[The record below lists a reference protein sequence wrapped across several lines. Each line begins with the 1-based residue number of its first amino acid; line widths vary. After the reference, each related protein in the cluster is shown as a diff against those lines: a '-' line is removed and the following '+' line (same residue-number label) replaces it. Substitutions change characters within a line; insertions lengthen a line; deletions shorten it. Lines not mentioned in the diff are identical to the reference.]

1 MVFWLLSM
9 LANRDKEEMSRTLLA
24 LSSSQDSCIAMR
36 KSGCVPLL
44 VQILH
49 EAPSGGEAVT
59 EGTVTGCSREAR
71 SRASAAL
78 HNIIYSQQDEGQ
90 ARREMRVLHLLEQ
103 VRTYCDSGWDWIE
116 SHAGTPSPGGTK
128 TTDIPEPVDPQIC
141 QAMCAIMK
149 LSFEE
154 EYRRAMNELGG
165 LQVVADLIHLEQD
178 MYGMQNDPINM
189 ALRRYAGMAVT
200 NLTFGDVVNK
210 VHWCFISPASS
221 VGSNVRERFVAE
233 RCKI

>member
-49 EAPSGGEAVT
+49 EAPCGGAGGPEEAVAA
-59 EGTVTGCSREAR
+59 GTATGCSREAK

-90 ARREMRVLHLLEQ
+90 ARREMRVLHMLEQ

-116 SHAGTPSPGGTK
+116 GHAATPSPGGTK
-128 TTDIPEPVDPQIC
+128 TTG
-141 QAMCAIMK
+141 K
-149 LSFEE
+149 
-154 EYRRAMNELGG
+154 
-165 LQVVADLIHLEQD
+165 
-178 MYGMQNDPINM
+178 
-189 ALRRYAGMAVT
+189 
-200 NLTFGDVVNK
+200 
-210 VHWCFISPASS
+210 
-221 VGSNVRERFVAE
+221 
-233 RCKI
+233 

>member
-49 EAPSGGEAVT
+49 EAQDGAPTETPAGGNSR
-59 EGTVTGCSREAR
+59 GCSREAK

-90 ARREMRVLHLLEQ
+90 ARREMRVLHMLEQ
-103 VRTYCDSGWDWIE
+103 IRTYCDSGWDWIE
-116 SHAGTPSPGGTK
+116 SHASTPSQGGTK
-128 TTDIPEPVDPQIC
+128 ITGELSSPQ
-141 QAMCAIMK
+141 
-149 LSFEE
+149 
-154 EYRRAMNELGG
+154 
-165 LQVVADLIHLEQD
+165 
-178 MYGMQNDPINM
+178 
-189 ALRRYAGMAVT
+189 
-200 NLTFGDVVNK
+200 
-210 VHWCFISPASS
+210 SPHPHRIKYIKGYVMSEKEKS
-221 VGSNVRERFVAE
+221 
-233 RCKI
+233 

>member
-49 EAPSGGEAVT
+49 EDPDGGGGSGETTTPA
-59 EGTVTGCSREAR
+59 GCSREAK

-78 HNIIYSQQDEGQ
+78 HNIIFSQQDEGQ
-90 ARREMRVLHLLEQ
+90 ARREMRVLHMLEQ

-116 SHAGTPSPGGTK
+116 SHAGPPSPGGTK
-128 TTDIPEPVDPQIC
+128 TSGESSSSVNTEEPIPP
-141 QAMCAIMK
+141 AGLN
-149 LSFEE
+149 LSDQ
-154 EYRRAMNELGG
+154 YCDGHR
-165 LQVVADLIHLEQD
+165 
-178 MYGMQNDPINM
+178 
-189 ALRRYAGMAVT
+189 T
-200 NLTFGDVVNK
+200 NLN
-210 VHWCFISPASS
+210 
-221 VGSNVRERFVAE
+221 
-233 RCKI
+233 

>member
-1 MVFWLLSM
+1 MVFWLLSL

-24 LSSSQDSCIAMR
+24 LSSSQDSCLAMR

-49 EAPSGGEAVT
+49 EDLPGGPDPEEPPPPGGPAR
-59 EGTVTGCSREAR
+59 GCSREAR

-90 ARREMRVLHLLEQ
+90 ARREMRVLQMLEQ
-103 VRTYCDSGWDWIE
+103 IRTYCDSGWDWME
-116 SHAGTPSPGGTK
+116 TRAGPMGGTGTGGEGHK
-128 TTDIPEPVDPQIC
+128 VVGSQEECCIQVQSRSVVVLAVLCAEVPEPVEPQIC
-141 QAMCAIMK
+141 QAVCAVMK

-165 LQVVADLIHLEQD
+165 CH
-178 MYGMQNDPINM
+178 
-189 ALRRYAGMAVT
+189 
-200 NLTFGDVVNK
+200 
-210 VHWCFISPASS
+210 C
-221 VGSNVRERFVAE
+221 
-233 RCKI
+233 CC

>member
-24 LSSSQDSCIAMR
+24 LSSSQDSCLAMR

-49 EAPSGGEAVT
+49 EAPGGGGEAAAGAT
-59 EGTVTGCSREAR
+59 TGGCSREAK

-90 ARREMRVLHLLEQ
+90 ARREMRVLHMLEQ
-103 VRTYCDSGWDWIE
+103 IRTYCDSGWDWIE

-128 TTDIPEPVDPQIC
+128 TSGEHMSCRNQN
-141 QAMCAIMK
+141 QF
-149 LSFEE
+149 LL
-154 EYRRAMNELGG
+154 N
-165 LQVVADLIHLEQD
+165 LED
-178 MYGMQNDPINM
+178 MIRG
-189 ALRRYAGMAVT
+189 V
-200 NLTFGDVVNK
+200 K
-210 VHWCFISPASS
+210 
-221 VGSNVRERFVAE
+221 
-233 RCKI
+233 

>member
-24 LSSSQDSCIAMR
+24 MSSSQDSCIAMR

-49 EAPSGGEAVT
+49 EAPGGGGGAGET
-59 EGTVTGCSREAR
+59 TTTGGTTGGCSREAK

-90 ARREMRVLHLLEQ
+90 ARREMRVLHMLEQ

-116 SHAGTPSPGGTK
+116 SHATTPSPGGTK
-128 TTDIPEPVDPQIC
+128 TTGE
-141 QAMCAIMK
+141 
-149 LSFEE
+149 SS
-154 EYRRAMNELGG
+154 
-165 LQVVADLIHLEQD
+165 
-178 MYGMQNDPINM
+178 
-189 ALRRYAGMAVT
+189 
-200 NLTFGDVVNK
+200 
-210 VHWCFISPASS
+210 SP
-221 VGSNVRERFVAE
+221 
-233 RCKI
+233 

>member
-1 MVFWLLSM
+1 MFWLLSM

-49 EAPSGGEAVT
+49 EAPGGGGGAPGETSVAAT
-59 EGTVTGCSREAR
+59 ATSCSREAK

-90 ARREMRVLHLLEQ
+90 ARREMRVLHMLEQ

-116 SHAGTPSPGGTK
+116 SHAGTSSPGGTK
-128 TTDIPEPVDPQIC
+128 
-141 QAMCAIMK
+141 
-149 LSFEE
+149 S
-154 EYRRAMNELGG
+154 
-165 LQVVADLIHLEQD
+165 
-178 MYGMQNDPINM
+178 
-189 ALRRYAGMAVT
+189 
-200 NLTFGDVVNK
+200 
-210 VHWCFISPASS
+210 AS
-221 VGSNVRERFVAE
+221 E
-233 RCKI
+233 